1 MDEGPKAMKGGDPT
15 ADTDL
20 RIVHAEGDG
29 LARGLQIGR
38 GATPG
43 NPCEQGYREID
54 LADLKV

>member
-1 MDEGPKAMKGGDPT
+1 MKGGDPT